1 MRMLD
6 IDREHSV
13 RVLQLYLTSKE
24 AKELR
29 DELSNLLQNP
39 EHNLHFHVFAENMS
53 RELSCSI
60 TTPIKLKEDGY
71 TKLERKIFEEK

>member
-1 MRMLD
+1 MLD
-6 IDREHSV
+6 VDRKHSV

-29 DELSNLLQNP
+29 DELSNLLQDP
-39 EHNLHFHVFAENMS
+39 ERNFHFHVFADDMS

-60 TTPIKLKEDGY
+60 TTPTKVTEGGY